1 MNNKRPVCPVVS
13 DLKVEF
19 GYTIL
24 NQIRNLGYKISKKN
38 FTTIWA
44 LGLTQEERRKKKTII
59 EWDIQNIE

>member
-24 NQIRNLGYKISKKN
+24 NQIRNLGYKISKKKLYN
-38 FTTIWA
+38 NM
-44 LGLTQEERRKKKTII
+44 GPGSNSRRKEKEKK
-59 EWDIQNIE
+59 NNY